1 VCGWIH
7 EKKGRKQKQSHSLR
21 SGMLYSGSF
30 QALFRLFSGSFR
42 LFSGSF
48 QALFRLFSGSVTFLE
63 KRRALLR
70 LFSGSIKA
78 PLRLFSGS
86 IRAQSHSLRS
96 GVLY

>member
-30 QALFRLFSGSFR
+30 KALFRLYSSSIKALFR

-48 QALFRLFSGSVTFLE
+48 QALFRLFSGSFQ
-63 KRRALLR
+63 
-70 LFSGSIKA
+70 
-78 PLRLFSGS
+78 
-86 IRAQSHSLRS
+86 AQSHSLRS